1 MRQRILS
8 NYRSDLERAKELLSK
23 AEKRWLQRNSSSN
36 ICNESRSMGETAAKS
51 DYMIKLITENEA
63 LRKKVQEI
71 ETKSRTCFHGKS
83 VLIQSQVWSLK
94 LRRS

>member
-1 MRQRILS
+1 M
-8 NYRSDLERAKELLSK
+8 
-23 AEKRWLQRNSSSN
+23 
-36 ICNESRSMGETAAKS
+36 CNESRSMGETAAKS

-83 VLIQSQVWSLK
+83 VLIQSQVWSLR
-94 LRRS
+94 LRISYMSLYTLVRHPILDCRM